1 MLRGEKVI
9 EFNNVTK
16 IYKKTFTAVK
26 DINIKIDKGEF
37 IFIVGKSGAGK
48 STLINEILYKG
59 VANKTNRLNRKI
71 GKHKEIVGIE
81 NIDKAVA

>member
-1 MLRGEKVI
+1 MI